1 MNISEIGAATAASG
15 NPRSAQARLREATG
29 RMIGSMF
36 FGTMLKAMRESSLK
50 TKYGHGG
57 RGEEIFGAQLHGV
70 LAEQLGVRMRH
81 GVGDALFKRLD
92 RQQQMIDRAR
102 EAAAGQTV
110 SETKR

>member
-1 MNISEIGAATAASG
+1 MGISEIGAATVLNGSQQ
-15 NPRSAQARLREATG
+15 SAQARLREASG

-36 FGTMLKAMRESSLK
+36 FGTMLKAMRESSFK

-70 LAEQLGVRMRH
+70 LAEQLGIRMRH

-92 RQQQMIDRAR
+92 RQQQLMERTQGVAVDNP
-102 EAAAGQTV
+102 V
-110 SETKR
+110 SEAKP

>member
-1 MNISEIGAATAASG
+1 MGISEIGAATVVSSSDRPG
-15 NPRSAQARLREATG
+15 HERLREATG

-50 TKYGHGG
+50 AKYGHGG

-70 LAEQLGVRMRH
+70 LAEKLGVRMRH